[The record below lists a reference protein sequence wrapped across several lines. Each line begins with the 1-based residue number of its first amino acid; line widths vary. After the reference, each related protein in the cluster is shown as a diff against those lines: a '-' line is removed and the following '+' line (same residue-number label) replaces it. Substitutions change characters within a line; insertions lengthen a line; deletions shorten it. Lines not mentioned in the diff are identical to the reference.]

1 MRLLLDTH
9 VLLWWLL
16 GDARIGPKAR
26 ALIAD
31 PANDVAVSIASPW
44 EIALKFRIGKIGE
57 SGSAIFSQLD
67 RLGFDLIPLRVG
79 HLAVLEGLPLHHR
92 DPFDHMIIA
101 QAKAEG
107 MVIMT
112 EDRIIPRYAVPCTGV
127 S

>member
-31 PANDVAVSIASPW
+31 PANEVAVSIASPW

-67 RLGFDLIPLRVG
+67 RLGFGLIPLRVG

>member
-16 GDARIGPKAR
+16 GDARIGPNAR

-31 PANDVAVSIASPW
+31 PANEVAVSIASPW
-44 EIALKFRIGKIGE
+44 EIAVKFSIGKIGE

-67 RLGFDLIPLRVG
+67 QLGLDLIPLRVG